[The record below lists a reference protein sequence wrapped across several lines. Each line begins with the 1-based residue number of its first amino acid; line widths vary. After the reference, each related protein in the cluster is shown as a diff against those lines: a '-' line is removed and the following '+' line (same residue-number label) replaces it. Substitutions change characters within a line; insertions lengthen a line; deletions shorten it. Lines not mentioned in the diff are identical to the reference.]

1 MVSLGSVFGGLRFLG
16 GSVLG
21 SDFSGL
27 FFGSAYVFSGLVLF
41 GPVFCSSWRLFGF
54 AIFLGSFF
62 EVCFVFT
69 SALIFGGL
77 FFSELHVFS
86 DLFFGGFRLL
96 WGVRFCWVCI
106 VFPGSV
112 FWRV

>member
-1 MVSLGSVFGGLRFLG
+1 MVSLGSVFGGLRFWG

-21 SDFSGL
+21 SDFSSL

-86 DLFFGGFRLL
+86 DLFFGGF
-96 WGVRFCWVCI
+96 
-106 VFPGSV
+106 
-112 FWRV
+112 